1 MNKLWKINLSDIR
14 DLMTFSRRI
23 IVRGEVNN
31 QEIIWTEKKE
41 EKKLLCVTHR
51 KINVE
56 EATKFSRRED

>member
-14 DLMTFSRRI
+14 DSMTFSRRI

-41 EKKLLCVTHR
+41 EKNYCVWLTE
-51 KINVE
+51 KS
-56 EATKFSRRED
+56 T